1 MQIFKKLL
9 GFIAANILVIFVFTM
24 AFAQPSAVRPLLK
37 TAKAGDY
44 DTLILGQSN
53 AETSVDPFLLSDL
66 CDCNAFNLSRRLQP
80 MVNQYYLLQEANKYG
95 QYKTIILDLDISY
108 WTEDHNGRAGTDCN
122 LLFRLTG
129 RRQAEYIRKI
139 LLDDN
144 FTNAFFDYS
153 LTPSQIPAML
163 KKVPMQLRTKCS
175 SDYILGKES
184 SIAYYNQI
192 TGITKN
198 YKYIGRGFR
207 YGIQQRNTLH
217 PPYTFKV
224 KDVKEENLE
233 AFDDIVRYCNTQNIK
248 LICIASAVPPYRLLT
263 DNIDTIHNYFEEIC
277 RKYAVPFYDFSYATS
292 QYLPR
297 TDQDYVD
304 LEGHMM
310 GEMAEK
316 QTRLLSYVLKAN
328 DPTIFFHKNYA
339 AVLQDFS

>member
-1 MQIFKKLL
+1 MRIFKKLL
-9 GFIAANILVIFVFTM
+9 GFIAANILVIFIFTM

-37 TAKAGDY
+37 AAKGDDY

-53 AETSVDPFLLSDL
+53 AETSMDPFLLSEL
-66 CDCNAFNLSRRLQP
+66 CNCNAFNLSRRLQP
-80 MVNQYYLLQEANKYG
+80 MINQYYLLQEANKHG
-95 QYKTIILDLDISY
+95 QYKTVILDLDISY

-144 FTNAFFDYS
+144 FTNTFFDYS

-163 KKVPMQLRTKCS
+163 KKVPVQLRTKCS

-184 SIAYYNQI
+184 SITYYNQI
-192 TGITKN
+192 VGITEN

-207 YGIQQRNTLH
+207 YGIKQKSTPH
-217 PPYTFKV
+217 TPYTFKESN
-224 KDVKEENLE
+224 VKEENLE
-233 AFDDIVRYCNTQNIK
+233 AFDCIVRYCNAKNIK
-248 LICIASAVPPYRLLT
+248 LICTASAVPPYRLHS
-263 DNIDTIHNYFEEIC
+263 DNMDAIHNYFAAIC
-277 RKYAVPFYDFSYATS
+277 GKYDIPFYDFSYATS

-316 QTRLLSYVLKAN
+316 QTRLLAHVLKAK
-328 DPTIFFHKNYA
+328 DPSICFHNNYA
-339 AVLQDFS
+339 SVLKDFS